1 MQKTKR
7 TAVIVGTTAALI
19 GGGIAFAAWTTT
31 GTGSGTAT
39 AGTDQALTVTVSPV
53 TGLYP
58 TGTFNVPFTVT
69 NPNSYDVKLSTVTFG
84 TVTVDAGHSGCSA
97 SVVSS
102 NTGSGNVLTDTDV
115 VAKNGGVTGSVNFP
129 IAMSNAATDPC
140 KGAVFTVTLT
150 AAGQSN

>member
-69 NPNSYDVKLSTVTFG
+69 NPNSYDVRLSTITFG
-84 TVTVDAGHSGCSA
+84 TVTVDSGHSGCTA
-97 SVVSS
+97 SVVNS
-102 NTGSGNVLTDTDV
+102 NTGNGLVLNDTDLV
-115 VAKNGGVTGSVNFP
+115 TKNGGVTSSVNFP
-129 IAMSNAATDPC
+129 IAMSNAAENAC
-140 KGAVFTVTLT
+140 KGATFTVTLT
-150 AAGQSN
+150 AAGASA